1 MRYVEHHVELRLG
14 MIDVE
19 KYALAFTIY
28 VRDLTSGKADFTP
41 DGD

>member
-1 MRYVEHHVELRLG
+1 

-19 KYALAFTIY
+19 KYALDFTIY
-28 VRDLTSGKADFTP
+28 VHDLTSGKADFTP